1 MEVRSKVYTYR
12 TAVKWTEQKK
22 GTITCEGK
30 PDIQVATPPEFKGH
44 EGIWSP
50 EDLYVA
56 SANICLM
63 TTFLAVAERAGLTFT
78 SYHCEA
84 EGRLELVEGKFQVTV
99 ITLRPQIALQSGSD
113 AAKAKELIEKAE
125 ANCLISNSMKTR
137 IALEPTIPD
146 APDWGI
152 LRQPGSSGGVIL
164 STAIPAGR
172 RVFPR
177 IGYSHPVSL
186 ISLGC
191 PFLSDWHEDRILI
204 VVCGVPRVC
213 GSSLQRRR

>member
-1 MEVRSKVYTYR
+1 MDVRSKVYTYR
-12 TAVKWTEQKK
+12 TAVKWTEQRK

-63 TTFLAVAERAGLTFT
+63 TTFLAVAERAGFAFT

-99 ITLRPQIALQSGSD
+99 ITLRPQIVLQSGSD

-137 IALEPTIPD
+137 ITLEPTI
-146 APDWGI
+146 
-152 LRQPGSSGGVIL
+152 
-164 STAIPAGR
+164 T
-172 RVFPR
+172 
-177 IGYSHPVSL
+177 
-186 ISLGC
+186 
-191 PFLSDWHEDRILI
+191 
-204 VVCGVPRVC
+204 
-213 GSSLQRRR
+213 

>member
-1 MEVRSKVYTYR
+1 MDVRSKVYTYR

-44 EGIWSP
+44 EGVWSP

-137 IALEPTIPD
+137 ITLEPTI
-146 APDWGI
+146 
-152 LRQPGSSGGVIL
+152 
-164 STAIPAGR
+164 T
-172 RVFPR
+172 
-177 IGYSHPVSL
+177 
-186 ISLGC
+186 
-191 PFLSDWHEDRILI
+191 
-204 VVCGVPRVC
+204 
-213 GSSLQRRR
+213 